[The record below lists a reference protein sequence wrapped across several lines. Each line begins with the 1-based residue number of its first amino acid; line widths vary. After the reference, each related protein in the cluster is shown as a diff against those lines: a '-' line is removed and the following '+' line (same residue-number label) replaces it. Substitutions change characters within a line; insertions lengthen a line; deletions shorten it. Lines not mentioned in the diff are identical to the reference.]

1 MTRRNPI
8 WSVLGTGVVGLVV
21 LVVLGELTGH
31 PLFLGY
37 VETGSMDPVIAPG
50 DGFIALSPM
59 VTAPAG
65 VGDLVVFE
73 SETNEVTLTVH
84 RIVDETPEGYI
95 TKGDNSTFT
104 DQASGEPP
112 VATPQIVGKPLAVGG
127 EVVTIPG
134 YGGFVTGVQGGLQ
147 RGIERLGLGRYPGA
161 QIALLLLIV
170 GLGFIALAIGYDV
183 VVEEGRQTTRQSSR
197 SEVRGWVILVV
208 VLVIVALPVVTFM
221 TVPSGTTQVTI
232 LSSDSDGRPGAI
244 EPGTD
249 RTVPIGVTNTLY
261 VPKVVILEAPGSGAT
276 LSETVLVVPHNA
288 SASTN
293 YTVTAPAEP
302 GRYARFR
309 TEAHYPYV
317 MPVGLLERLHGIS
330 PAVAI
335 AGVTG
340 VVLTPIIVMFYLFVG
355 FQAIPLRE
363 IG

>member
-112 VATPQIVGKPLAVGG
+112 PQIVGKPLAVGG

-170 GLGFIALAIGYDV
+170 GLGFIALAVGYGYDV

-232 LSSDSDGRPGAI
+232 LSSEAGRGPSS
-244 EPGTD
+244 
-249 RTVPIGVTNTLY
+249 R
-261 VPKVVILEAPGSGAT
+261 APTGRSRSG
-276 LSETVLVVPHNA
+276 
-288 SASTN
+288 
-293 YTVTAPAEP
+293 
-302 GRYARFR
+302 
-309 TEAHYPYV
+309 
-317 MPVGLLERLHGIS
+317 
-330 PAVAI
+330 
-335 AGVTG
+335 
-340 VVLTPIIVMFYLFVG
+340 
-355 FQAIPLRE
+355 
-363 IG
+363 